1 MSIGDAVIVTN
12 AEGRVELLNPVA
24 ESLTGWVLE
33 DARGRQVREVFRIVN
48 EETRQPVEDPVARIL
63 REGLVVGLANRTLL
77 ISRDGLEFPIADSGA
92 PIRNEMGQIDGVV
105 LVFRDQTLE
114 RQAEIALLNLSSR
127 QQALLAAI
135 PDIIVEMDTNKIYTW
150 ANQAG
155 LDFFGE
161 DLLGTEA
168 SRHFEGEQETSGL
181 LEPLFAGNESAVY
194 VESWQRRKDGQKRLL
209 AWWCRVLKDTSGK
222 VCGTLC
228 SARDITEHRQKEES
242 YRLLVRNIPG
252 VVYKGYADGS
262 VEFFDDKAQAVTG
275 YPTKDFHSR
284 NLKWTDLVH
293 SEDLADAKRT
303 LIQALREG
311 LEYVREYRVRP
322 RDDDYAWVQER
333 SQIVCQ
339 EDGKIDYI
347 TGILFDVSDRKKT
360 EEDKQ
365 MLEAQ
370 LLQSQKM
377 EAVGRLA
384 GGVAHDFN
392 NMLSVILGYTE
403 LVLARLKPVDPIYG
417 NLKAV
422 QEAANRSA
430 DLTRQL
436 LAFSRR
442 QIIAPRVLDL
452 NDQMKGMERLLTRII
467 GEDIEVDF
475 QLSDVLWPVYMDP
488 AQIDQIVANL
498 AVNSRDAMPGGGKL
512 TVETANVVFDTNYCQ
527 KHLGFVSG
535 SFAMLAV
542 SDTGCGMDKKTLEHV
557 FEPFFTTKTEGT
569 GLGLATVYGIV
580 KQNNGFVNVYSEPGQ
595 GTTVKVYISRYTG
608 QEQVTSAGPEEVK
621 AAGGS
626 ETLLLVEDETQ
637 VRQLMKTI
645 LEELGYTVLEASGPG
660 EAIVLCERHPG
671 EINLLLTDVVI
682 PDLTCKELEARIKAR
697 KPGIRTLFMSG
708 YTANA
713 IAHRGVLDKGIQFL
727 QKPFSMEVLAKKVR
741 EVLEN

>member
-1 MSIGDAVIVTN
+1 
-12 AEGRVELLNPVA
+12 
-24 ESLTGWVLE
+24 
-33 DARGRQVREVFRIVN
+33 
-48 EETRQPVEDPVARIL
+48 
-63 REGLVVGLANRTLL
+63 
-77 ISRDGLEFPIADSGA
+77 
-92 PIRNEMGQIDGVV
+92 
-105 LVFRDQTLE
+105 
-114 RQAEIALLNLSSR
+114 
-127 QQALLAAI
+127 
-135 PDIIVEMDTNKIYTW
+135 
-150 ANQAG
+150 
-155 LDFFGE
+155 
-161 DLLGTEA
+161 
-168 SRHFEGEQETSGL
+168 
-181 LEPLFAGNESAVY
+181 
-194 VESWQRRKDGQKRLL
+194 
-209 AWWCRVLKDTSGK
+209 
-222 VCGTLC
+222 
-228 SARDITEHRQKEES
+228 
-242 YRLLVRNIPG
+242 
-252 VVYKGYADGS
+252 
-262 VEFFDDKAQAVTG
+262 
-275 YPTKDFHSR
+275 
-284 NLKWTDLVH
+284 
-293 SEDLADAKRT
+293 
-303 LIQALREG
+303 